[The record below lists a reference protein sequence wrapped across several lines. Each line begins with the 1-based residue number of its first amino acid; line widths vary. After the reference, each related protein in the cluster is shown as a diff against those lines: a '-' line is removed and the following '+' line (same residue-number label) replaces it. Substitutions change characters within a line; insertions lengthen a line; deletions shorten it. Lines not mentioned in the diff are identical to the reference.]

1 MYQEYTIMNRG
12 DYGLK
17 TLNYS
22 SIISSIISSLI
33 IGISIVAA
41 SFILQGTEGSKSVP
55 AVTDEA
61 YLVQS
66 ESPLM
71 TLEQTAEFLNLTEYQ
86 VKNIISAENA
96 VRGEGVSAGLPF
108 PYIVV
113 QNEIYISKMGLIP
126 WLEEATQERR
136 VY

>member
-17 TLNYS
+17 ALNYG
-22 SIISSIISSLI
+22 SIISSLI
-33 IGISIVAA
+33 IGSSIVSA

-55 AVTDEA
+55 AVADEA

-96 VRGEGVSAGLPF
+96 VRGQERAAAGSRF

-113 QNEIYISKMGLIP
+113 QNEIYISKMGLIS

>member
-12 DYGLK
+12 DYGVK
-17 TLNYS
+17 TLNY
-22 SIISSIISSLI
+22 SSIISSLI

-86 VKNIISAENA
+86 VKNIISSENA
-96 VRGEGVSAGLPF
+96 QRGQGSAAGSPF

-113 QNEIYISKMGLIP
+113 QNEIYISKMGLIS

>member
-12 DYGLK
+12 DYGVK
-17 TLNYS
+17 TLNYG
-22 SIISSIISSLI
+22 SIISSLI

-55 AVTDEA
+55 AVADEA

-71 TLEQTAEFLNLTEYQ
+71 TLEQTAEFLNLTE
-86 VKNIISAENA
+86 SAH
-96 VRGEGVSAGLPF
+96 LPY
-108 PYIVV
+108 P
-113 QNEIYISKMGLIP
+113 IP
-126 WLEEATQERR
+126 CRTRNL
-136 VY
+136 Y

>member
-17 TLNYS
+17 TLNYG
-22 SIISSIISSLI
+22 SIISSLI

-55 AVTDEA
+55 AVADEA

-96 VRGEGVSAGLPF
+96 VRGQGAAAGSRF

-113 QNEIYISKMGLIP
+113 QNEIYISKMGLIS